1 MLKHLADLGA
11 RSTAVRVLA
20 LLSAPFETRLEVA
33 TTAAPT
39 LVSVVQQDA
48 DAATSMARAEAL
60 TGLSR
65 LAQHGLRCKR
75 LEAEL
80 ERMDVFA
87 QLRACVQ

>member
-1 MLKHLADLGA
+1 MGHRGL
-11 RSTAVRVLA
+11 RTALNSWRQCA
-20 LLSAPFETRLEVA
+20 
-33 TTAAPT
+33 
-39 LVSVVQQDA
+39 
-48 DAATSMARAEAL
+48 MARAEAL